1 MKKHISVFI
10 ILLIIFSIF
19 PKDIYGNIVDSNY
32 IDVKISNSRNI
43 SELITLSSNNGF
55 NLYEKS
61 DKGSEI
67 YNISD
72 NSIIISTN
80 MEGSI
85 NILNSFNEI
94 ITTIPGDG
102 SIVIGSGDKF
112 DSKVQVEKNK
122 YRDYITF
129 MIKGD
134 KINIINHIDVEHYL
148 YGVVPR
154 EIPASSQL
162 EALKA
167 QAVVARSFAYAN
179 INKHINEGFN
189 LCDTTHCQVY
199 GGYDNEHPSTNQAV
213 IETYG
218 DYVTYNG
225 SIISALYHSNS
236 GGYTEAS
243 VDVWGGNSPYLTAV
257 EDRFS
262 INSPNSTWSIKMSP
276 REIEDKLI
284 ASNIFVGSLIDI
296 KVLEV
301 SDANRVLSLKVIGS
315 SSEKDLKGT
324 QLRTIFG
331 ATLLKSTWFT
341 INKEG
346 GDSNTKVYVMDG
358 NGGSPSEVN
367 LKNAHIIDGKN
378 KITVSR
384 SEVSRAMSS
393 NRTSTIGQL
402 FTSTPDAFVID
413 GKGYGH
419 GVGMSQYGAMEMAKQ
434 GYNYE
439 EIITHYYKGVE
450 ITNSGK

>member
-10 ILLIIFSIF
+10 ILLLIFSIF
-19 PKDIYGNIVDSNY
+19 PKDVYGDIVDSNY
-32 IDVKISNSRNI
+32 FDIKISNNRNI
-43 SELITLSSNNGF
+43 SELISLKGNNGF
-55 NLYEKS
+55 SLYERS

-67 YNISD
+67 YNIPE
-72 NSIIISTN
+72 NEIIISTN
-80 MEGSI
+80 IEGSI
-85 NILNSFNEI
+85 NILNLFNEL

-102 SIVIGSGDKF
+102 SIVIGSGDRF
-112 DSKVQVEKNK
+112 DSIVQVEKNK

-134 KINIINHIDVEHYL
+134 KLNIINHIDLEHYL

-179 INKHINEGFN
+179 VNKHINEGFN
-189 LCDTTHCQVY
+189 LCTNTDCQVY
-199 GGYDNEHPSTNQAV
+199 GGYDNEHPSTTQAV

-236 GGYTEAS
+236 GGFTEAS
-243 VDVWGGNSPYLTAV
+243 VNVWGGNLPYLSAIQ
-257 EDRFS
+257 DSFS
-262 INSPNSTWSIKMSP
+262 ENSPNSTWSFKMSP
-276 REIEDKLI
+276 REIEEKLM
-284 ASNIFVGSLIDI
+284 ASSIFVGNIIDI

-315 SSEKDLKGT
+315 SAEKDIKGT

-331 ATLLKSTWFT
+331 TTLLKSTWFT

-346 GDSNTKVYVMDG
+346 GDSNAKVYVMDG
-358 NGGSPSEVN
+358 NSGSPKEVN
-367 LKNAHIIDGKN
+367 LKNAYIIDGKN
-378 KITVSR
+378 KVTVSR

-393 NRTSTIGQL
+393 DRTSTIGEL
-402 FTSTPDAFVID
+402 YTSTPDSFVID

-450 ITNSGK
+450 IINSGK